1 MKTST
6 ICPVIALANKIK
18 SRAYPKVKVAID
30 QFYIKTIN
38 GEMIPNPDTR
48 VQVRNEYRDLDRV
61 DLIYNKVCKSKD
73 YSKLE
78 PITIVQF
85 PNAIT
90 KLAGGAHTL
99 EVEQLLGWT
108 ETDAY
113 SVDFNKDLGGVLSNV
128 TRLGNLLNQ
137 HEVNRESVSLDDIKK
152 EFYQRI
158 EENGEK
164 LSDAQK
170 REFIAVYPEVT
181 MHTIGNWQAYHAE
194 VGGRKKPRQTY
205 TPKQL
210 ADIAKSFGYMQRY
223 AGYAICM
230 PRTLGSWRD
239 TGYSAAFTAMLDKGV
254 KKALVVL
261 HCETSTMV
269 ENWKNGKIKNTISE
283 EYAKMNQHFGVTIE
297 YEMIQYE

>member
-1 MKTST
+1 MKKST
-6 ICPVIALANKIK
+6 ICPVIDLANKIK
-18 SRAYPKVKVAID
+18 SRAYPTVKVAID
-30 QFYIKTIN
+30 PFYIKTIN

-48 VQVRNEYRDLDRV
+48 VQVREEYRNLDRV
-61 DLIYNKVCKSKD
+61 DLIYNKVRQSED

-85 PNAIT
+85 PGAIT
-90 KLAGGAHTL
+90 KLVGGAHTL
-99 EVEQLLGWT
+99 EVEQLLGWE

-113 SVDFNKDLGGVLSNV
+113 SVDFIKDLGGIVSNV

-170 REFIAVYPEVT
+170 REFILVYPEVT
-181 MHTIGNWQAYHAE
+181 MHTIGNWQAHHAE
-194 VGGRKKPRQTY
+194 VGGRKKPRQSY
-205 TPKQL
+205 TTKQL
-210 ADIAKSFGYMQRY
+210 ADLAKAFGFMQRY
-223 AGYAICM
+223 AGYAICT
-230 PRTLGSWRD
+230 PRTLRSWRD
-239 TGYSAAFTAMLDKGV
+239 TGYSAAFQAMQEKGV

-261 HCETSTMV
+261 YCETSAMV
-269 ENWKNGKIKNTISE
+269 ESWKSGYGNTISE
-283 EYAKMNQHFGVTIE
+283 EYAKMNQHFDVTIE